1 MKSPIF
7 HVIAAALEAGAIS
20 VAAAQTPA
28 PAPAMSFVQEP
39 VASAARTD
47 DQLVNSIV
55 ETLNSDASLKDSKIT
70 VQMESET
77 GNVILTGS
85 AMTKAQRQKAAELT
99 AAQAGEGKVVNAIQ
113 TAQV

>member
-7 HVIAAALEAGAIS
+7 HVIAAALAAGAVS
-20 VAAAQTPA
+20 VAVAQTPA

-39 VASAARTD
+39 VATPAKPD

-55 ETLNSDASLKDSKIT
+55 ETLNSDASLKNSKIT
-70 VQMESET
+70 VQMEPET

-85 AMTKAQRQKAAELT
+85 AMTKAQRQKAAELAT
-99 AAQAGEGKVVNAIQ
+99 AQAGEGKVINAIQ